1 MFMYSLIHLFKMS
14 SLFFK
19 VIFLCLFV
27 RISLWEVKKKN
38 SSGGSK
44 CIFSPHPVGS
54 CNQQSIS
61 VEKFWIIQNHYEKS
75 TLYYHFFSSFSQSV
89 PMREVTFTA
98 ILSDFMSFL
107 RDFFRP
113 TDSYLGDKVARAQ

>member
-1 MFMYSLIHLFKMS
+1 MFMYSLIHLFEMS
-14 SLFFK
+14 SLFFR

-27 RISLWEVKKKN
+27 RISLWEVKN

-44 CIFSPHPVGS
+44 CIFSPNPVGS

-61 VEKFWIIQNHYEKS
+61 VGKFWVIQNHYEKF
-75 TLYYHFFSSFSQSV
+75 TLYYDFFSSFSQSV

-98 ILSDFMSFL
+98 ILSDFTSFL